1 MMNFG
6 ELNTEAPANAAS
18 DDLDF
23 QALDPNH
30 FPILHHSDMPTA
42 ALAALYD
49 AANIIALRL
58 LPLGWPDAKAQ
69 KPRSCVSSYEERIQR
84 HARSIISANEFIAN
98 IPGPTSNRGSIM
110 MGFPYQILHIWGPAA
125 TDGSSPG
132 LFAKPGELFSDVA
145 AYILSNQT
153 PKYFSQG
160 DDDSSMEHPGA
171 LELT

>member
-1 MMNFG
+1 MNFG
-6 ELNTEAPANAAS
+6 ELNTEAPANIAN
-18 DDLDF
+18 DDSDF

-58 LPLGWPDAKAQ
+58 LPLGWPDKKAQ
-69 KPRSCVSSYEERIQR
+69 KPRSCVSLYEERIQQ
-84 HARSIISANEFIAN
+84 HARSIVSAKEFIAN

-110 MGFPYQILHIWGPAA
+110 MVFPYQILRVWGPAA

-132 LFAKPGELFSDVA
+132 GFAKPNELFSDVA
-145 AYILSNQT
+145 AYILGKQR
-153 PKYFSQG
+153 PKYFSHG
-160 DDDSSMEHPGA
+160 DGRV
-171 LELT
+171 